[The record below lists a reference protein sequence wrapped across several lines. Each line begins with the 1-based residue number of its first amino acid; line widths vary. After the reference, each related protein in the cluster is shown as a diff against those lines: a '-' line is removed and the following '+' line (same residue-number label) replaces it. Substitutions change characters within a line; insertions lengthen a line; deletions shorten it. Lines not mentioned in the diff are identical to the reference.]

1 MKNICYDNFVTTYY
15 KRNVTGTS
23 IFLKSLTRKIKFIP
37 KPKKIKTFKRD
48 LDNPAFS
55 SI

>member
-23 IFLKSLTRKIKFIP
+23 IFLKSLTRKIKREGGAENREREREGES
-37 KPKKIKTFKRD
+37 KKKVK
-48 LDNPAFS
+48 
-55 SI
+55 